1 MYRETVSLLR
11 REYLRWIRAPFWLI
25 SGLLTPILYLVLFGQ
40 AFDLSKLI
48 PPGFGGTFL
57 TQALA
62 GAPNY
67 FSYFAIG
74 MVAFAA
80 VTASLFSGTG
90 VIFDKQLGIQQRIVS
105 TPSPR
110 LAIFLAALLFRG
122 VLTLIP
128 AFLVVGLALLLT
140 HIPGVAGLTIPA
152 GVTVLGVGEVVAA
165 ILILSITFTAL
176 FLAFGFAAQR
186 VENYFAIVT
195 LLQLP
200 VLLTS
205 NALYPVGTMPPW
217 LQSVVAVNPISLAV
231 NVMRANL
238 FGAGG
243 YPYAPAVY
251 LAGLVAWAV
260 VIGGVAIVIA
270 SRSFKGTGSID
281 REGWSPTA

>member
-1 MYRETVSLLR
+1 MYREVVSLLR
-11 REYLRWIRAPFWLI
+11 REYLRWIRAPFWIL
-25 SGLLTPILYLVLFGQ
+25 SGLLTPILYLILFGQ

-48 PPGFGGTFL
+48 PPGLGGAFL
-57 TQALA
+57 ANALA

-74 MVAFAA
+74 MVAFAG
-80 VTASLFSGTG
+80 VTAAMFSGVG

-110 LAIFLAALLFRG
+110 LAIFLAALTFRG
-122 VLTLIP
+122 VLTLVP
-128 AFLVVGLALLLT
+128 AFLVVGLALLLA
-140 HIPGVAGLTIPA
+140 HIPGVAGLTVPA
-152 GVTVLGVGEVVAA
+152 GVTALGVAEVVAA

-200 VLLTS
+200 ILLTS

-243 YPYAPAVY
+243 YPYAPLVY
-251 LAGLVAWAV
+251 LAGLIAWAIA
-260 VIGGVAIVIA
+260 IGAVALVLA
-270 SRSFKGTGSID
+270 ARSFRGTASLGPSA
-281 REGWSPTA
+281 WTPSP